1 MYNYYEV
8 KPLHVMLPRPSSY
21 VKRYDAETKW
31 LHFLIKD
38 DDLLERRNN
47 IWDKVSADIK
57 KEFNSE
63 LVKKFSKLKYN
74 LVVMKLRIL

>member
-1 MYNYYEV
+1 
-8 KPLHVMLPRPSSY
+8 MLPRTSSY

-74 LVVMKLRIL
+74 LVVMKLRIS

>member
-1 MYNYYEV
+1 
-8 KPLHVMLPRPSSY
+8 MLPKTSSY
-21 VKRYDAETKW
+21 VTRYDAETKW

-47 IWDKVSADIK
+47 IWGNVSADIK
-57 KEFNSE
+57 KEFHSE

>member
-1 MYNYYEV
+1 
-8 KPLHVMLPRPSSY
+8 MLPKKSSY

-47 IWDKVSADIK
+47 IWDKVSAYIK